1 MKIAIQGIRGAFHEA
16 AAKKHFGDDIEI
28 VECSTFKNLC
38 ETLQNGHADRALMA
52 IENTIAGSILGNY
65 ALIHEYRFHV
75 LGEVYLN
82 IKMNLMTLPG
92 VNLSDIQVVES
103 HPIAL
108 QQCQEYIH
116 QQLNATCKESNDTAE
131 SARDL
136 AASNDKTKAIIAS
149 KICAELY
156 GLEIKEE
163 GIETHKQNFTRFLA
177 LGREDDKSLDNNKA
191 SLRLQLGNEVGS
203 LADVLM
209 AFKENEVNLSKI
221 QSIPIIGTPYEYY
234 FHIDVEWSD
243 YDKYQTALSLV
254 GTKTRSLSLLGEYKK
269 STFELNQ

>member
-16 AAKKHFGDDIEI
+16 AAKKHFGDHIEI
-28 VECSTFKNLC
+28 VECSTFKKLC
-38 ETLQNGHADRALMA
+38 ETLKVGDADSALMA

-82 IKMNLMTLPG
+82 IKMNLMTIPG
-92 VNLSDIQVVES
+92 VALSDIKVVES

-116 QQLNATCKESNDTAE
+116 QNLNATCKESNDTAE

-136 AASNDKTKAIIAS
+136 ALAGDSTKAVIAS
-149 KICAELY
+149 KICAGLY

-163 GIETHKQNFTRFLA
+163 GIETHKQNFTRFLV
-177 LGREDDKSLDNNKA
+177 LGRENDKSLDNNKA
-191 SLRLQLGNEVGS
+191 SLRLQLGHEVGS
-203 LADVLM
+203 LASVLV
-209 AFKENEVNLSKI
+209 AFKDNDVNLTKI
-221 QSIPIIGTPYEYY
+221 QSIPIVGMPYEYY
-234 FHIDVEWSD
+234 FHIDVEWAD
-243 YDKYQTALSLV
+243 YARYQSALTEVSA
-254 GTKTRSLSLLGEYKK
+254 KTHSLSLLGEYKK